1 MKDNFEKCLAMLL
14 KHEGGFVNHPQDPGG
29 MTNLGVT
36 KKVYEAWV
44 GREVTEQEMRDL
56 TAEDVA
62 PIYKANYWDAVKGDE
77 LPAGVDWACFD
88 WCVNSGRKRP
98 SKALQRAVGATPDGA
113 IGPATLA
120 KVGEAMPKAVVI
132 AIHDDRQAF
141 YENLRTFD
149 TFGKGWTRRNKETLE
164 QAIEMMA

>member
-120 KVGEAMPKAVVI
+120 KVEEASPKSIVLG
-132 AIHDDRQAF
+132 IHDDRQAF

>member
-1 MKDNFEKCLAMLL
+1 MKENFEKCLEKLL
-14 KHEGGFVNHPQDPGG
+14 KHEGGFVNHPKDPGG

-36 KKVYEAWV
+36 KRVYEEWV

-56 TAEDVA
+56 TPEDVA
-62 PIYKANYWDAVKGDE
+62 PIYKKNYWDAVKGDD

-98 SKALQRAVGATPDGA
+98 SKALQRAVGAIPDGA

-120 KVGEAMPKAVVI
+120 KVTEALPKNVVL

-141 YENLRTFD
+141 YERLSTFG